1 MANGRVRLRQQA
13 ASALSGLSFLVY
25 APLARFL
32 GALLVALVPL
42 VLGYL
47 GFQQYLSRAGWSDL
61 VFYDLQLP
69 ILAAA
74 PVQGTGPYPVDL
86 GVARLL
92 APVVAGL
99 ATVATARLLLAEQL
113 RRWSAAAARQHA
125 VVVGD
130 GPVAI
135 GLARRLRAERVKVV
149 LVGLSDTTLAWA
161 RTNGLLAVRG
171 EPADP
176 GALRAAGVPRAR
188 ELYACTDSGTVNAAV
203 ALRARDEV
211 RPGRRAP
218 LAAYA
223 LVRDIELRVSLQA
236 RRIGA
241 AGDRRLRLDFF
252 DVAAIAARRLLDE
265 HPLTRGQ
272 DQPSV
277 AVIVGF
283 GQLGRAVLL
292 EIAQRH
298 PPGSPKAEV
307 LLRQADAA
315 AFARVAAWF
324 PAIEQ
329 NCQVT
334 AAGPELTGTGPYT
347 VFVCL
352 DSDDDALR
360 EGLAMAHALASRS
373 GRVIVCLREEA
384 PFAGVIAA
392 TSGLVDDVMGRLSVF
407 GVLEEACVPANI
419 RDDFTERLARSVHAA
434 YCAQE
439 ARKGNTPQSNASMVP
454 WEQLPEDLRQ
464 SNIAQ
469 AADVGRKMAEIGAV
483 VIPATDDVPSF
494 AFTDGEVDR
503 LAKLEH
509 KRWVD
514 ERKAKGWKYGPD
526 RDDAAKIH
534 PDLRD
539 WPDLSQ
545 ESKDKDRDAV
555 RAIPEDVH
563 DAGFQILRLP
573 PP

>member
-1 MANGRVRLRQQA
+1 MANGRGGLRQWA
-13 ASALSGLSFLVY
+13 AGQLSGLSFLVY
-25 APLARFL
+25 APLARFA
-32 GALLVALVPL
+32 GALLLALVPL

-47 GFQQYLSRAGWSDL
+47 GLRQYLSKAGWSDL
-61 VFYDLQLP
+61 AFYDLQLP

-74 PVQGTGPYPVDL
+74 PVQGTGPFPVDL
-86 GVARLL
+86 GIARLL

-99 ATVATARLLLAEQL
+99 ATVGTARLLLAEQW

-135 GLARRLRAERVKVV
+135 GLAGRLRAERLPVV

-161 RTNGLLAVRG
+161 RTNRLLAVRG

-176 GALRAAGVPRAR
+176 SALRAAGVPHAR
-188 ELYACTDSGTVNAAV
+188 ELYACTDSGAVNAAV
-203 ALRARDEV
+203 ALRARDQV
-211 RPGRRAP
+211 HPGRRAP

-223 LVRDIELRVSLQA
+223 LVRDIELKVSLQA

-252 DVAAIAARRLLDE
+252 DVAAIAARRLLDQY
-265 HPLTRGQ
+265 PLAAGPDRRTA
-272 DQPSV
+272 

-307 LLRQADAA
+307 WLRKADAA
-315 AFARVAAWF
+315 ALAEVAAAF

-329 NCQVT
+329 YCQVT
-334 AAGPELTGTGPYT
+334 AAGPGLTGPGPYT

-352 DSDDDALR
+352 DSDDDVLR
-360 EGLAMAHALASRS
+360 EGLAMAHLLASRS
-373 GRVIVCLREEA
+373 GQVILCLREAA

-407 GVLEEACVPANI
+407 GVLQEACVPANI

-439 ARKGNTPQSNASMVP
+439 ARKGNTPQSNPSMVP
-454 WEQLPEDLRQ
+454 WEQLPEHLRQ

-469 AADVGRKMAEIGAV
+469 AADIGRKLAEIGAV
-483 VIPATDDVPSF
+483 VIPATDDAPPF
-494 AFTDGEVDR
+494 RYAEGEVER

-509 KRWVD
+509 LRWMD
-514 ERKAKGWKYGPD
+514 ERKAKGWKYGQS
-526 RDDAAKIH
+526 RDDAAKVH
-534 PDLRD
+534 PDMRD
-539 WPDLSQ
+539 WSYLSQ

-555 RAIPEDVH
+555 RAIPGDISA
-563 DAGFQILRLP
+563 AGFQILRLP